1 MLIVSLDYVRQSKI
15 VVQVNTLKSKMLKS
29 NFTQIEAF
37 FYFPTKAALCMTIL
51 QWISQK
57 RMSRTS
63 AKWNMFFPSHTQTS
77 QTKQV
82 YFTVECPRISILD
95 AGQLDAF
102 KINPRSW
109 WWLYVTVMASVWG
122 AQVWKRH
129 RYTWITKGTSLLYVS
144 LKVIKT

>member
-57 RMSRTS
+57 RMS
-63 AKWNMFFPSHTQTS
+63 
-77 QTKQV
+77 
-82 YFTVECPRISILD
+82 
-95 AGQLDAF
+95 
-102 KINPRSW
+102 
-109 WWLYVTVMASVWG
+109 
-122 AQVWKRH
+122 
-129 RYTWITKGTSLLYVS
+129 
-144 LKVIKT
+144 